1 MSQPYLGQI
10 EAFAFG
16 YAPKGWATCS
26 GQILSIQQNSALFAL
41 LGTTYGGN
49 GVQTFAL
56 PDLRSRIAMGQG
68 TGPGLTPRVMGEVSG
83 EENHTL
89 LVTETPNHNHSLR
102 VAALP
107 APATNTQ
114 VPGPT
119 VVLAQGLVKPT
130 GGAQTTPLP
139 FYVADT
145 APNQPMAPSAIG
157 NTGGQP
163 HPNLMP
169 YLAINFCISL
179 SGIFP
184 SRN

>member
-16 YAPKGWATCS
+16 FAPKGWATCA
-26 GQILSIQQNSALFAL
+26 GQILSIQQNAALFSV

-49 GVQTFAL
+49 GIQTFAL
-56 PDLRSRIAMGQG
+56 PDLRSRIPMGQG
-68 TGPGLTPRVMGEVSG
+68 DGQGLTPRVIGETGG

-89 LVTETPNHNHSLR
+89 LVTETPVHNHPLR

-107 APATNTQ
+107 APTSNTQ

-119 VVLAQGLVKPT
+119 VVLAQGLVKPA
-130 GGAQTTPLP
+130 GGQTQPLLL
-139 FYVADT
+139 YVADT
-145 APNQPMAPSAIG
+145 APNQAMAPTAIS
-157 NTGGQP
+157 NTGGLP

-169 YLAINFCISL
+169 YLAINFCIAL
-179 SGIFP
+179 QGIFP